1 MRKKLRFK
9 TKILTDLHLLVEAIV
24 VGAGVGHAVVVSE
37 MITKMSNL
45 REKSE
50 CDRTYYMYFYM
61 NIENQ

>member
-24 VGAGVGHAVVVSE
+24 VVAGVGHAVVVSE

-45 REKSE
+45 REKS
-50 CDRTYYMYFYM
+50 
-61 NIENQ
+61 